1 LTTTN
6 KDFKVKHGLTVAAGA
21 TFGQAIEIGEPTA
34 DDHATTRLYVDDQI
48 SANIDLAV
56 KVFPA
61 RVATT
66 ENITIATS
74 TAVGSIIDGI
84 TLQASDRI
92 LVKNQTTQSQN
103 GIYSVNASGPATR
116 SVDYNSVAKIKSGDL
131 VYVQNGV
138 ENAISLWALDE
149 NISEVDADPLIFYE
163 ISESSLP
170 SIGTPD
176 PVLVATTEPIN
187 ISTGTVV
194 GSVID
199 GLTLQVGWRILI
211 KNQVDPAENGIYQ
224 VFAGQP
230 ASRAF
235 DYATEAQMRPGD
247 IIYVQSGTANASTTW
262 VLSTDTLNDVGT
274 DPIPFSL
281 VGNSDFAGT
290 GLFLDANNK
299 ISINQD
305 IVAQISL
312 EDDIKVLD
320 PEILISSLTEV
331 GDLDSLTVTGAT
343 SLASAT
349 FSGAVDFDGTSIF
362 SGTVQ
367 VPEPTQSTHAANKDY
382 VDNLLDQASV
392 EITTIDDLSNYFN
405 GYNSRFIPTYKG
417 LPVTLRNEF
426 NLLLTIDGIIQSVG
440 SPDYVWQ
447 SVMPRVG
454 FRIDNDGYIAFPE
467 PIPVG
472 SSFDARVL
480 VGSDVTTQTKVYP
493 FKAMDIVLGG
503 Y

>member
-6 KDFKVKHGLTVAAGA
+6 KDFKVKHGLAVSGGA
-21 TFGQAIEIGEPTA
+21 TFGQAIAIGEPSA
-34 DDHATTRLYVDDQI
+34 DSHAATKGYVDNKTKAF
-48 SANIDLAV
+48 SA
-56 KVFPA
+56 
-61 RVATT
+61 
-66 ENITIATS
+66 TIAT
-74 TAVGSIIDGI
+74 TANINLTTGTVVGASIDGR

-116 SVDYNSVAKIKSGDL
+116 SLDYNSVAEIKSADL
-131 VYVQNGV
+131 IYVQNGV
-138 ENAISLWALDE
+138 AHARSLWALDQG
-149 NISEVDADPLIFYE
+149 ISEIGV
-163 ISESSLP
+163 SSLVFYQIG
-170 SIGTPD
+170 SETLASDGTPD
-176 PVLVATTEPIN
+176 PVLAATTGPIN
-187 ISTGTVV
+187 ISTGTLV
-194 GSVID
+194 GQSID
-199 GLTLQVGWRILI
+199 GLTLQDGWRILI
-211 KNQVDPAENGIYQ
+211 KNQVDSSQNGIYE

-235 DYATEAQMRPGD
+235 DYATEGQIRPGD
-247 IIYVQSGTANASTTW
+247 MIHVLGGVSNGSTTW
-262 VLSTDTLNDVGT
+262 VLATQDVNTVGV
-274 DPIPFSL
+274 DPIVYSL
-281 VGNSDFAGT
+281 VGNSNFAGN
-290 GLFLDANNK
+290 GLTLNADNEIEIDLDV
-299 ISINQD
+299 
-305 IVAQISL
+305 VAQISVAV
-312 EDDIKVLD
+312 DSVKVLD
-320 PEILISSLTEV
+320 SGILRSSLTEL

-349 FSGAVDFDGTSIF
+349 FSG
-362 SGTVQ
+362 TVQ
-367 VPEPTQSTHAANKDY
+367 VPEPTQPAHATSKGY

-405 GYNSRFIPTYKG
+405 GYNSRFYPTYKG
-417 LPVTLRNEF
+417 LPVTLQNPF

-467 PIPVG
+467 AIPVG

-480 VGSDVTTQTKVYP
+480 VGSSVTTQTKVYP

>member
-34 DDHATTRLYVDDQI
+34 DDHAATRLYVDDQI

-61 RVATT
+61 KVATT
-66 ENITIATS
+66 ENITIATA
-74 TAVGSIIDGI
+74 TAVGSVIDGT

-149 NISEVDADPLIFYE
+149 NISEIDVDPLIFYE

-176 PVLVATTEPIN
+176 PVMVATTGPI
-187 ISTGTVV
+187 SLATGTLI
-194 GSVID
+194 GEEID
-199 GLTLQVGWRILI
+199 GLTLDAGWRILI
-211 KNQVDPAENGIYQ
+211 KNQTDATENGIYE

-235 DYATEAQMRPGD
+235 DYATQGQIRPGD
-247 IIYVQSGTANASTTW
+247 IIHVLFGTANGATTW
-262 VLSTDTLNDVGT
+262 VLAVEDVNEIEA
-274 DPIPFSL
+274 DPLTFNL
-281 VGNSDFAGT
+281 VGKSDFAGT
-290 GLFLDANNK
+290 GLQLDANNRLN
-299 ISINQD
+299 INEFV
-305 IVAQISL
+305 VAQISL

-320 PEILISSLTEV
+320 SGILKSSLTEV
-331 GDLDSLTVTGAT
+331 GDLDSLTVTGET
-343 SLASAT
+343 SLDSAT
-349 FSGAVDFDGTSIF
+349 FSGAVNFDGASEF
-362 SGTVQ
+362 SGTVI
-367 VPEPTQSTHAANKDY
+367 VPGPTQPTHATNKDY
-382 VDNLLDQASV
+382 VDNLLNQASV

-405 GYNSRFIPTYKG
+405 GYNSRFVPTYKG